1 MKIAIPCVG
10 ETVAPR
16 LEYSATISIVTVE
29 KGRVVDQFD
38 FPIRSQEALDRI
50 RLLRD
55 QQVDT
60 IICGGVQNVFEDMLR
75 ASGFEVI
82 SWVSGN
88 IKDLLGLFL
97 QGKLVSGSP
106 SGHPAEDESPHQNP
120 EEEQP

>member
-29 KGRVVDQFD
+29 KGKVVDQFD

-97 QGKLVSGSP
+97 QGKLVSGNP
-106 SGHPAEDESPHQNP
+106 SGHPAEDDRPH
-120 EEEQP
+120 